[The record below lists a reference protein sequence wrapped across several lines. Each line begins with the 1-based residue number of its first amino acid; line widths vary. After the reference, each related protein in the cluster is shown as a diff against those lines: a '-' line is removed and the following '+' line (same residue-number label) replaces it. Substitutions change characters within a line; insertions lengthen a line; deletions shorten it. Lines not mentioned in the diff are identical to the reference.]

1 MPWHQPWTQK
11 RQTTLKAMDAW
22 RHHCTAPS
30 LIALDLTHLKYPS
43 HQWSCWNGL
52 PSSSWGRVVVLPA
65 ACLLD
70 PSTAC
75 TLSQWQIMSTQVR
88 QQDGAQPP
96 SSNNPAGLLPNPG
109 KWAMVLGPNR
119 PKVGQAD
126 LTKSPGRDLPFGAI
140 FLILMDQYPRD
151 RAGCLG
157 DGSALGDLPFW
168 SCGAVC
174 VASPKEEIFLALWKS
189 TWRKNW
195 NHGSSSRFLVADKN
209 AHSIRYSWHIPNV
222 IRVRHFWKEHLPAS
236 GWLNLISE
244 SQERDWNP
252 KIGGAKTTSS
262 DHTLIV
268 WSLIRFAGRSLSR
281 VVTKGTG
288 LLCPWRNGIWR
299 CCRFMT
305 CRTSLCTFPL

>member
-151 RAGCLG
+151 RAGWRERFG
-157 DGSALGDLPFW
+157 RSPF
-168 SCGAVC
+168 
-174 VASPKEEIFLALWKS
+174 
-189 TWRKNW
+189 
-195 NHGSSSRFLVADKN
+195 
-209 AHSIRYSWHIPNV
+209 
-222 IRVRHFWKEHLPAS
+222 
-236 GWLNLISE
+236 
-244 SQERDWNP
+244 
-252 KIGGAKTTSS
+252 
-262 DHTLIV
+262 LIV
-268 WSLIRFAGRSLSR
+268 WSGVRRLPKGGDILG
-281 VVTKGTG
+281 VVEVHMEEELKPW
-288 LLCPWRNGIWR
+288 LL
-299 CCRFMT
+299 
-305 CRTSLCTFPL
+305 L